1 MVPIDVFG
9 WLLCVL
15 LSISFIA
22 SIIFMPKSASVKDQF
37 ENKPQQQT
45 FAKKEIKKEFK
56 RI

>member
-1 MVPIDVFG
+1 MVPIDIFG

-22 SIIFMPKSASVKDQF
+22 SIIFMPKSASVKEKF
-37 ENKPQQQT
+37 ENNPPQQT